1 MSDSMVAFAG
11 SRLDRADHVR
21 ADPDALGRLMNG
33 TARLLR
39 LDELDPVIGPDG
51 SLEWGSLAEADP
63 DSELVFLGLN
73 GGHGHFAEVPTALR
87 GSVMP
92 ANGKMWGAMQALEPS
107 ELATYGGARALVGWH
122 ARHRFCAVCGSP
134 EVQKDLMA
142 PSLAGAGAEAPDPA
156 PTLSAPLSPAEQAM
170 AELRRRI
177 EARSEN
183 VGRDFAAEA
192 RRIHEGSSPDRP
204 IIGEAKPSEARALIE
219 DGIPVAPLPWSSR
232 KSN

>member
-1 MSDSMVAFAG
+1 MIRYALRCTQDHRFESWFG
-11 SRLDRADHVR
+11 SSADF
-21 ADPDALGRLMNG
+21 D
-33 TARLLR
+33 RLLSA
-39 LDELDPVIGPDG
+39 G
-51 SLEWGSLAEADP
+51 
-63 DSELVFLGLN
+63 LV
-73 GGHGHFAEVPTALR
+73 
-87 GSVMP
+87 S
-92 ANGKMWGAMQALEPS
+92 
-107 ELATYGGARALVGWH
+107 
-122 ARHRFCAVCGSP
+122 CAVCGSP